1 MRERMNV
8 SANNP
13 AWKHGHSPQTSCGLR
28 LMAALFI
35 SFLLLTGSRTGAA
48 QEPDTQTFRLN
59 KIDVNGLQKVSREKF
74 IEVSGLQLGQNI
86 KFADLK
92 TVTSKLYSSGL
103 FAKVR
108 YQYSWMGDT
117 LDVTFD
123 VEESKPAPAPA
134 APTAPKT
141 PVLGKIEF
149 SGLQRCDQAT
159 ATNASGLQLGATFD
173 QKQLNASA
181 KRLAD
186 TGYFSEV
193 NYSYREVDG
202 QMVALFEVTEF
213 KWDVECVFDNFVW
226 FSQQELR
233 DTVRK
238 QLPGFDGALPDNEI
252 VPKKIKAALEELL
265 RQRGIQRVVNFM
277 VSVGDLYS
285 PDAKIRKGFVF
296 VASGAPMPVCKVAF
310 PGASPALEK
319 QMQAGVKPLVNLDY
333 SSQQFAQYIEN
344 TLLPIY
350 RQRGYLRAKF
360 TGVSA
365 QLDVGAN
372 KKCQNGI
379 NVSAPIEEGV
389 TYKLG
394 KFEWAGNQAMEISTM
409 QDLFG
414 MKKGAPADGAR
425 IDKGLNAIKTAYLNQ
440 GYLDLKLTIE
450 TDFEEGSGVANYR
463 IVVAEGKPYQM
474 NEIVIRNASESEQK
488 RIRGAWRLAQGAV
501 FNFGYAR
508 EFVKKLSEDRGGRTP
523 RAQLQTDRAK
533 QTVNVLFTF

>member
-1 MRERMNV
+1 MSAIFV
-8 SANNP
+8 S
-13 AWKHGHSPQTSCGLR
+13 
-28 LMAALFI
+28 
-35 SFLLLTGSRTGAA
+35 LLLLVGAQA
-48 QEPDTQTFRLN
+48 RAEQEPETQTFRLN
-59 KIDVNGLQKVSREKF
+59 RLNVNGLQKISREKF
-74 IEVSGLQLGQNI
+74 LEVSGLRLGQNI

-92 TVTSKLYSSGL
+92 TVTNKLYGSGL
-103 FAKVR
+103 FTKAR
-108 YQYSWMGDT
+108 YQYSWMGES
-117 LDVTFD
+117 LNVTFD
-123 VEESKPAPAPA
+123 VEERRPAPPRPAPAP
-134 APTAPKT
+134 PKK
-141 PVLGKIEF
+141 PMLGNIEF
-149 SGLQRCDQAT
+149 SGLQRCDRTT
-159 ATNASGLQLGATFD
+159 AANASGLQLGAAFD
-173 QKQLNASA
+173 QKQLNAAA

-193 NYSYREVDG
+193 NYSYREVNG

-238 QLPGFDGALPDNEI
+238 QIPGFDGALPDNEI
-252 VPKKIKAALEELL
+252 VPQKIKAALEELL
-265 RQRGIQRVVNFM
+265 RGRGIQRVVNFI
-277 VSVGDLYS
+277 VSVGDLYA

-310 PGASPALEK
+310 PGASPSLEK
-319 QMQAGVKPLVNLDY
+319 QMQAGVKPLVNVDY
-333 SSQQFAQYIEN
+333 SSQQFAQYIET

-365 QLDVGAN
+365 QLDAGAN

-379 NVSAPIEEGV
+379 NVSTPVEEGAA
-389 TYKLG
+389 YKLG
-394 KFEWAGNQAMEISTM
+394 KFEWAGNQALEMSTM

-450 TDFEEGSGVANYR
+450 TDFDESSGTANYR

-474 NEIVIRNASESEQK
+474 NEIVINNASESEQN
-488 RIRGAWRLAQGAV
+488 RIRGKWQLGHGAV
-501 FNFGYAR
+501 LNFGYVR
-508 EFVKKLSEDRGGRTP
+508 EFVKRLSEDHSGRTP
-523 RAQLQTDRAK
+523 RMRLQTDRPK
-533 QTVNVLFTF
+533 QTVNVVFTFLPDNH